1 MRTNLIKRP
10 LLMVLIAASTIITAR
25 AQSDINL
32 LLNAN
37 GQTGNMTDWT
47 TVAGGGN
54 GWYVGNSYSGISVLP
69 GSSNAFLTSYAMDVR
84 SQTIDL
90 VGDGF
95 STAQLDGAP
104 TISISD
110 WVLANANSDAKS
122 YYFVNVL
129 LEDASHNVIAS
140 WSDGTQSSPL
150 TLYASA
156 GWTEVTDS
164 LQNYGS
170 GLRYVV
176 FEDGGQDSMF
186 WAGNYGAAFDASSIM
201 VQAVPEPSTL
211 AFAGLSGLSV
221 LLFCRRK

>member
-1 MRTNLIKRP
+1 MKTNRIKHS
-10 LLMVLIAASTIITAR
+10 LLMGLIAVSTIITAR
-25 AQSDINL
+25 AQSDTNL

-47 TVAGGGN
+47 AVLSGGN
-54 GWYVGNSYSGISVLP
+54 GWYVGNGYSGSSVLP
-69 GSSNAFLTSYAMDVR
+69 GSANEFMTSYGMDVR

-90 VGDGF
+90 VADGF
-95 STAQLDGAP
+95 STTQLDSAP

-122 YYFVNVL
+122 YYFVNVQ

-140 WSDGTQSSPL
+140 WSDGTQGSPL

-170 GLRYVV
+170 GLRYIV

-186 WAGNYGAAFDASSIM
+186 WAGNYGAAFDASSVI

-211 AFAGLSGLSV
+211 ALACWGSLS
-221 LLFCRRK
+221 LLLLRRRK